1 MLKLFSLRILEHNT
15 MTQTDQSN
23 MQTAPEHLQELI
35 QCAYDV
41 LADGKVTFGE
51 VVTLGGVLASKVTQF
66 AQLSGLQKQALVV
79 DVVERALQRVLSEKL
94 AGIPEEELRDEF
106 RKKVEAASSFAKET
120 LPSVL
125 KLAVQASRGELNLG
139 KVVDVVTSGQGP
151 LSCLQIVLPLL
162 SCKQVQVT
170 VPSKINSP
178 VQLEMSKQAVPEPSK
193 EPQTLPSEEESKSQ
207 EAREASTVA
216 Q

>member
-1 MLKLFSLRILEHNT
+1 MLKRFSLRVVEQSS
-15 MTQTDQSN
+15 MTQPDQSN

-51 VVTLGGVLASKVTQF
+51 VVTLGGVLASKVNQF
-66 AQLSGLQKQALVV
+66 AQLSGLQKQGVV
-79 DVVERALQRVLSEKL
+79 LDVVERALQRVLTEKL
-94 AGIPEEELRDEF
+94 GGLPEEQRDEF

-139 KVVDVVTSGQGP
+139 KVVEVVSAAQGP
-151 LSCLQIVLPLL
+151 LSCLQVILPGLL
-162 SCKQVQVT
+162 CKQIQAT
-170 VPSKINSP
+170 VPSKAATV
-178 VQLEMSKQAVPEPSK
+178 VQLEMSKQAGLAHSK
-193 EPQTLPSEEESKSQ
+193 EPPYPPTEQESKSQ
-207 EAREASTVA
+207 ETREASTVA